1 MNRHTNEDIGFR
13 IRDLRKKKGLSMNQ
27 VADKVGVS
35 YITIHRIETG
45 KVSPSVVLLS
55 EIADCLG
62 EPITVFFEQD

>member
-1 MNRHTNEDIGFR
+1 
-13 IRDLRKKKGLSMNQ
+13 MNQ

-55 EIADCLG
+55 EIASCLG
-62 EPITVFFEQD
+62 EPITSFFEQGQGKCILIKAEGQTEIEAKS